1 MKHVH
6 SRTHTCLQAHMNT
19 NTQTPGPPQS
29 LGASCHHQQGPRS
42 HQHVG
47 TRDWT
52 GAAGSRSEQAERS
65 RPSGEGQSSQACTLF
80 PQLGERSS
88 LRDPRQAPCPQP
100 PAHSL
105 HPDDGPAFVRPEH
118 MAVPNFRFLKN
129 VSVLVESAFPVI
141 CSCKNPK
148 HAPPEP
154 SRHQHGGLCQWLRPG
169 GGLVWFTGRTLLK
182 EHVVPGTV
190 NACGSACEMSVR
202 PAARGPGVGT
212 RVSEGLEA
220 GCGSGAAEKK
230 GLGAPGCL
238 ALDTNP
244 HAAWDRRALG
254 A

>member
-1 MKHVH
+1 MLTG
-6 SRTHTCLQAHMNT
+6 THEHEHTDTRPSSVSWRFLPPPA
-19 NTQTPGPPQS
+19 GPPLTSARGHQGLDWS
-29 LGASCHHQQGPRS
+29 CWEPIGAGR
-42 HQHVG
+42 
-47 TRDWT
+47 
-52 GAAGSRSEQAERS
+52 AEQAERRGAELAGLHS
-65 RPSGEGQSSQACTLF
+65 IPPARREKQPQRPQTSPL
-80 PQLGERSS
+80 
-88 LRDPRQAPCPQP
+88 PQP
-100 PAHSL
+100 PAHPL

-118 MAVPNFRFLKN
+118 VAVPNFRFLKN

-190 NACGSACEMSVR
+190 NACGSACEMGVR

-238 ALDTNP
+238 ALDTNL